1 MRGGIHQSNKPSW
14 WFRGKLSQT
23 YGNRKNDNDPA
34 TCADKDVERA
44 ETRGYHTTVEPWVEG
59 EQLAKEMLN
68 LIGGEGE
75 AVAVFREQIL
85 DNCFRELELD
95 SWSKWEHLL
104 VASSGW
110 KDFAATI
117 RLDQCQRE
125 AEQQGVEMALGTTCR
140 QR

>member
-1 MRGGIHQSNKPSW
+1 MRGGMHQSNKPSW
-14 WFRGKLSQT
+14 WFRGKLSMT

-75 AVAVFREQIL
+75 AVTV
-85 DNCFRELELD
+85 
-95 SWSKWEHLL
+95 
-104 VASSGW
+104 VP
-110 KDFAATI
+110 
-117 RLDQCQRE
+117 
-125 AEQQGVEMALGTTCR
+125 
-140 QR
+140 